1 MICRE
6 GIGLFPSASSPTSSS
21 EVGTN
26 QVSTNSP
33 SIEARLNQKV
43 ELVVSCIILEPEEE
57 EEGMALNLMAS
68 FKERQC
74 KGLSESLPTTPPP
87 IKRTRLE
94 VSHEDSIS
102 DAHTT

>member
-1 MICRE
+1 MD
-6 GIGLFPSASSPTSSS
+6 FSPSASSPTSSS

-33 SIEARLNQKV
+33 SIEARLNQEV

-57 EEGMALNLMAS
+57 EEEGMALNLMDS
-68 FKERQC
+68 FKERQH
-74 KGLSESLPTTPPP
+74 KGLSESLLTTPPP
-87 IKRTRLE
+87 IKRTRPK
-94 VSHEDSIS
+94 VSHEDSIL